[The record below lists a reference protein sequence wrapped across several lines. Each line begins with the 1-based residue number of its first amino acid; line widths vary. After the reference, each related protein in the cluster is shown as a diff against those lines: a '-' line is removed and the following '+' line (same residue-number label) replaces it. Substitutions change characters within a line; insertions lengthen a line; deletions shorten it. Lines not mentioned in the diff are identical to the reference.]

1 MGMGEEEI
9 VPCGEDNF
17 GWVSGS
23 LGGGKAEIG
32 GDTCVGAT
40 WDGFCGRFVR

>member
-1 MGMGEEEI
+1 MGMSEEEI

-17 GWVSGS
+17 GRMC
-23 LGGGKAEIG
+23 GGGKG